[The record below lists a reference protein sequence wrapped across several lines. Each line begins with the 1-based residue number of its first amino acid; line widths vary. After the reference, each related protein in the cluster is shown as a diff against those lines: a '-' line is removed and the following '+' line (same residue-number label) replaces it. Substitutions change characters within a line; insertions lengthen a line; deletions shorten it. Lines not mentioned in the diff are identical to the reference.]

1 MRNTPI
7 RKWLYL
13 FISVTILVICSAY
26 CWSISQRSGDILGY
40 FGWFFIGWGF
50 SLLAAG
56 VCLICRLLNFI
67 KRETFSYIFVSVIS
81 FSVSLFGI
89 TKVEDMK
96 HLTSI
101 WGSLL
106 FTGLSIGA
114 LLLADTFIIE
124 ILTPKKWK
132 K

>member
-7 RKWLYL
+7 RKWIYL

-26 CWSISQRSGDILGY
+26 CWSISQRSDDMGY
-40 FGWFFIGWGF
+40 FGWFSIGWVF
-50 SLLAAG
+50 SLLAG
-56 VCLICRLLNFI
+56 GICLICRLLNFI
-67 KRETFSYIFVSVIS
+67 KRDTFSYIFVSVIS
-81 FSVSLFGI
+81 FSLSLFGI